1 MSSDVRLEHSL
12 LDFGRYDMIS
22 TGGIPGGVY
31 WKAINTTLISEA
43 VITLMGADYFLPRLS
58 LISYLVISGILNI
71 WLGYTPPM
79 IALNSV
85 EILITCENL
94 VASMARERAY
104 LFPLNCFHL
113 IASIILAVICWTSHC
128 NIQDTI
134 SWILRTFTQSIYGD
148 PTRFPATPSY
158 DLGFRAWT

>member
-1 MSSDVRLEHSL
+1 
-12 LDFGRYDMIS
+12 MI
-22 TGGIPGGVY
+22 
-31 WKAINTTLISEA
+31 N
-43 VITLMGADYFLPRLS
+43 
-58 LISYLVISGILNI
+58 LN
-71 WLGYTPPM
+71 
-79 IALNSV
+79 AV
-85 EILITCENL
+85 EISITCENL

-148 PTRFPATPSY
+148 PTSFPATPSY
-158 DLGFRAWT
+158 NLGFRA